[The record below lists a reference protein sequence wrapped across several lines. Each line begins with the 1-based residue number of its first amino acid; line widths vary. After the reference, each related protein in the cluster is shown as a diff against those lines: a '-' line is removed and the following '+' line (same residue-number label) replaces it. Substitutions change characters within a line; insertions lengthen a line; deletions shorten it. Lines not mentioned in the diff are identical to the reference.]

1 MTRGCG
7 RHARGGVA
15 VQVRG
20 SGKLQT
26 TRAPGS
32 AQPSGTCSDA
42 TRSCEALSP
51 DRLLNVPLDFV
62 SRNRSISNL
71 HGDGR
76 LARSRV
82 YRRAHTACLC
92 DRPASSHFYLR
103 PHQRLRRWPY
113 FLQKV
118 GVPVYPEQ
126 VSEQLTAKHRAMAVQ
141 STSTTTQL
149 DAGAVAPRKSRTGT
163 GRRVTLR
170 PVVFGICS
178 RRAPSES
185 AANPAVHHQV
195 HALHVN

>member
-1 MTRGCG
+1 
-7 RHARGGVA
+7 
-15 VQVRG
+15 
-20 SGKLQT
+20 
-26 TRAPGS
+26 
-32 AQPSGTCSDA
+32 
-42 TRSCEALSP
+42 
-51 DRLLNVPLDFV
+51 LDFCFKKPFNFK
-62 SRNRSISNL
+62 S

-92 DRPASSHFYLR
+92 DRPASSHFYLS

-126 VSEQLTAKHRAMAVQ
+126 VSEQLMAKHRAMAVQ
-141 STSTTTQL
+141 STSIMTQL

-195 HALHVN
+195 HVLHVN